1 MLFLRQMEI
10 RTDPVLSL
18 MNNNKLSVVMYHY
31 VRDLKNSRYPNIKG
45 CDIRQFKEQIRF
57 LKKHYHI
64 ATVEEVLDVYYS
76 NKELPVH
83 SVLLTFDDAYKDH
96 FEYAFPVLE
105 HEHIQGAFYPPV
117 KAVTEHTVLDV
128 NKIHFILA
136 STPVEKFDKLL
147 NEIKL
152 QLDKYR
158 EEYQLEKYDYYFNKL
173 AIANRFDSKEVIFVK
188 RLLQVELKEELRK
201 KIADDIF
208 VKIVGIEE
216 SAFSRELYMSI
227 DQIKCMV
234 DCGMHIGSHGY
245 DHYWLSS
252 LPKEKQE
259 YEIAKS
265 IEFIGNVGGDFQNW
279 TICYPYG
286 DYNQDTI
293 DLLKQH
299 GCKMG
304 LCTKVDVATLGSEIP
319 DSIFKLPR
327 LDVNDLPKDA
337 NAEPNNW
344 YELG

>member
-1 MLFLRQMEI
+1 MK
-10 RTDPVLSL
+10 S
-18 MNNNKLSVVMYHY
+18 NKLTVVMYHY
-31 VRDLKNSRYPNIKG
+31 VRDLKNSRYPEIKG
-45 CDIRQFKEQIRF
+45 CDVRLFKEQIGF
-57 LKKHYHI
+57 LKKYYNFP
-64 ATVEEVLDVYYS
+64 TVEEIIDAYY
-76 NKELPVH
+76 NDKELPEK
-83 SVLLTFDDAYKDH
+83 SVLLTFDDAYRDH
-96 FEYAFPVLE
+96 FEYVFPILE

-136 STPVEKFDKLL
+136 STPAEKFDKLL
-147 NEIKL
+147 DEIKL
-152 QLDKYR
+152 LLDRYR
-158 EEYQLEKYDYYFNKL
+158 DEYQLESYDYYFNKL
-173 AIANRFDSKEVIFVK
+173 ATYDRFDTKEVLFFK
-188 RLLQVELKEELRK
+188 RLLQVELPEKLRNLMTDEL
-201 KIADDIF
+201 F
-208 VKIVGIEE
+208 VKIVGIDE

-259 YEIAKS
+259 FEIAKS
-265 IEFIGNVGGDFQNW
+265 IEFIDMVGGDSKNW

-304 LCTKVDVATLGSEIP
+304 LCTKVDIATLGSDLK

-327 LDVNDLPKDA
+327 LDVNDLPKDS
-337 NAEPNNW
+337 NAEPNKW

>member
-1 MLFLRQMEI
+1 
-10 RTDPVLSL
+10 
-18 MNNNKLSVVMYHY
+18 MYHY
-31 VRDLKNSRYPNIKG
+31 VRDLKNSRYPEIKG
-45 CDIRQFKEQIRF
+45 CDVRLFKEQIGF
-57 LKKHYHI
+57 LKKHYNFV
-64 ATVEEVLDVYYS
+64 TVEQVMDAYY
-76 NKELPVH
+76 NNGKLPEKA
-83 SVLLTFDDAYKDH
+83 VLLTFDDAYRDH

-136 STPVEKFDKLL
+136 STPSSKFEMLL

-152 QLDKYR
+152 QLDNYR
-158 EEYQLEKYDYYFNKL
+158 EEYHLQSYEYYFNKL
-173 AIANRFDSKEVIFVK
+173 AVDERFDPKEIIFVK
-188 RLLQVELKEELRK
+188 RLLQVELEEGLRK
-201 KIADDIF
+201 KIADNLF
-208 VKIVGIEE
+208 VKVVGIDE

-252 LPKEKQE
+252 LSKEKQE
-259 YEIAKS
+259 FEIAKS
-265 IEFIGNVGGDFQNW
+265 IEFIDMVGGDPQNW

-286 DYNQDTI
+286 DYNADTI
-293 DLLKQH
+293 ALLKQH

-304 LCTKVDVATLGSEIP
+304 LTTDDAIANLSEKES

-327 LDVNDLPKDA
+327 LDTNDLPKDA
-337 NAEPNNW
+337 DAETNKW
-344 YELG
+344 YELA